1 MPRRTFIMV
10 LMALI
15 PLAAG
20 CATHPATAAP
30 SAKRPAVAS
39 RALACPTPRTVYL
52 FNATGGMASQESITW
67 LRLSLLTLPHA
78 SNGRMLEAVI
88 PSATTW
94 TLRDLRV
101 DLRDSRRISSF
112 IQNETRSNPAMY
124 NYENPS
130 VVAADVCFSSWN
142 RVRVLKLSVV
152 SGKAADRA
160 AHLTR
165 GFYGVSPTTVRPGG
179 VLTILLLQGSN
190 DDALYLHP
198 WSGTVRWWAVPYGKI
213 AAYPV
218 VIART
223 STGTMDILR
232 IELPQDLPT
241 GRYFLALLGEQE
253 VQHLGPGFM
262 NGNSDGDFSFE
273 VR

>member
-1 MPRRTFIMV
+1 MV

-20 CATHPATAAP
+20 CASHPAAATT
-30 SAKRPAVAS
+30 AKRSAAG

-52 FNATGGMASQESITW
+52 FRATGGMASQESMTW
-67 LRLSLLTLPHA
+67 LRISLLNFPHE
-78 SNGRMLEAVI
+78 SSELYEAVI
-88 PSATTW
+88 PAATTW

-101 DLRDSRRISSF
+101 DRRDGRRIASF
-112 IQNETRSNPAMY
+112 MQDAGHGNPAMY
-124 NYENPS
+124 NYGNPS
-130 VVAADVCFSSWN
+130 VVAADVCFTSWN

-152 SGKAADRA
+152 SGEAADRA

-165 GFYGVSPTTVRPGG
+165 GFYGVSPTTVPPGG
-179 VLTILLLQGSN
+179 AITLLLLQGSN

-213 AAYPV
+213 AVYPV
-218 VIART
+218 AITRV

-232 IELPQDLPT
+232 IELPRDLPK

-253 VQHLGPGFM
+253 VQNLGPGFM